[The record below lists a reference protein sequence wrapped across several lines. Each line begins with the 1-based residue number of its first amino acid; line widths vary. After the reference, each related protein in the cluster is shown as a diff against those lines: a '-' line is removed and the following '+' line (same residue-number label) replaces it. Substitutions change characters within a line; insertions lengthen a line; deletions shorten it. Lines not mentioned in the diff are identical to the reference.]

1 MEEQSRSI
9 VEEQK
14 RNESDQVVSSEPRP
28 RPMRYRRMRHP
39 LSSAIWGVGLLL
51 SLSILL
57 GSALIALPN
66 IGAVLLNGQVAKSGT
81 PSGGSD
87 TSGSANNAAA
97 PTPTADPGPQK
108 ATASI
113 GNSPILG
120 NKAKAKVAIVGW
132 TDFECPYCKQFHQAT
147 FDSIVKQ
154 YVDTGKAI
162 FVLRNFPLSF
172 HGEAAQK
179 EANVALC
186 VRDAGG
192 DKAYFQFVGD
202 IFSNTGTNGAGM
214 LDDKLFSLASKYGVK
229 KAAFDACIAGK
240 YKSVVEADT
249 NDGSKAGVTGTPGFV
264 IGTLGKDGTVDG
276 ELIAGAYP
284 ITEFQKVIDSYLQ

>member
-1 MEEQSRSI
+1 MEEHIHSAT
-9 VEEQK
+9 EEQK
-14 RNESDQVVSSEPRP
+14 EVGVGQIASSESRL
-28 RPMRYRRMRHP
+28 RSARYRRLRHP
-39 LSSAIWGVGLLL
+39 LSTTLWGVGLLL

-66 IGAVLLNGQVAKSGT
+66 IGATLLGGQAVKLGT
-81 PSGGSD
+81 PSAGSD
-87 TSGSANNAAA
+87 NTLGRDATA
-97 PTPTADPGPQK
+97 PTPAQNPGPQK

-113 GNSPILG
+113 GDSPLLG

-132 TDFECPYCKQFHQAT
+132 TDFECPFCKQFHQAT

-154 YVDTGKAI
+154 YVDTGKAV

-186 VRDAGG
+186 VRDASG
-192 DKAYFQFVGD
+192 DKSYFQFAGD
-202 IFSNTGTNGAGM
+202 IFSNTGTNGAGIP
-214 LDDKLFSLASKYGVK
+214 DDKLFSLASKYGVK
-229 KAAFDACIAGK
+229 KSAFDVCVAGK
-240 YKSVVEADT
+240 YKNAIETDT

-264 IGTLGKDGTVDG
+264 IGKLGKDGTVDG
-276 ELIAGAYP
+276 ELMAGAYP
-284 ITEFQKVIDSYLQ
+284 IAEFQKVIDSYLQ

>member
-1 MEEQSRSI
+1 MEKQTHTVSKGRADHAASQQS
-9 VEEQK
+9 
-14 RNESDQVVSSEPRP
+14 SSELRSNPA
-28 RPMRYRRMRHP
+28 RYRRVQHP
-39 LSSAIWGVGLLL
+39 LSATIWGVGLLL
-51 SLSILL
+51 ALSILL

-66 IGAVLLNGQVAKSGT
+66 IGAVLLNGQVEKTGT
-81 PSGGSD
+81 PPDGLDASG
-87 TSGSANNAAA
+87 NNAVAPAPAA
-97 PTPTADPGPQK
+97 APGPQK

-113 GNSPILG
+113 GSSPALG

-179 EANVALC
+179 EANAALC
-186 VRDAGG
+186 VRDASG
-192 DKAYFQFVGD
+192 DKAYFQFAGD

-214 LDDKLFSLASKYGVK
+214 PDDKLFSLASKYGVTK
-229 KAAFDACIAGK
+229 SKFDACIASK
-240 YKSVVEADT
+240 YKNAIETDT

-264 IGTLGKDGTVDG
+264 IGTLGKDGTVNG

-284 ITEFQKVIDSYLQ
+284 IAEFQRVIDSYLQ

>member
-1 MEEQSRSI
+1 MEDQSRTMSD
-9 VEEQK
+9 ERQGSSTGATMHS
-14 RNESDQVVSSEPRP
+14 ESRP
-28 RPMRYRRMRHP
+28 RPVRYRRMRHP

-66 IGAVLLNGQVAKSGT
+66 IGAVLLNGQTVKSGT
-81 PSGGSD
+81 LSDESD
-87 TSGSANNAAA
+87 TSGNNAVA
-97 PTPTADPGPQK
+97 PTPTVDPGPQK

-120 NKAKAKVAIVGW
+120 NKTKAKVAIVGW

-192 DKAYFQFVGD
+192 DKAYFQFAGD

-214 LDDKLFSLASKYGVK
+214 PDDKLFSLASKYGVK
-229 KAAFDACIAGK
+229 KAAFDACVAGK

-284 ITEFQKVIDSYLQ
+284 ITEFQRVIDSYLQ

>member
-1 MEEQSRSI
+1 MEEQTRST

-14 RNESDQVVSSEPRP
+14 RNESDQGVSSESRP
-28 RPMRYRRMRHP
+28 RAVRYRRMRHP
-39 LSSAIWGVGLLL
+39 LSTTIWGVGLLL

-57 GSALIALPN
+57 GAALIALPN
-66 IGAVLLNGQVAKSGT
+66 IGAVLLNGQTTKSGVS
-81 PSGGSD
+81 SGGSNVPD
-87 TSGSANNAAA
+87 KNAAA
-97 PTPTADPGPQK
+97 PAPSDAPTGPQK

-113 GNSPILG
+113 GNSPALG
-120 NKAKAKVAIVGW
+120 DKSKAKVAIVGW

-147 FDSIVKQ
+147 FDSLVKQ

-192 DKAYFQFVGD
+192 DKSYFQFAGD

-214 LDDKLFSLASKYGVK
+214 PDDKLFSLASKYGVTK
-229 KAAFDACIAGK
+229 VKFDACVAGK
-240 YKSVVEADT
+240 YKSVVDT
-249 NDGSKAGVTGTPGFV
+249 DTSDGTAAGVTGTPGFV
-264 IGTLGKDGTVDG
+264 IGKLSKDGTVDG